1 MSLSTWS
8 TQAQHEH
15 WLWVQNPHPPTN
27 LLLLQVNISP
37 PCCLWRTTSTQIVHY
52 KPSKNSNFF
61 LFLSAVCE
69 FHKKKKS
76 ISQKDKWWIHPHW
89 NPLQLTTAL
98 NVFWIK
104 KQQQHCIKVAQ
115 KPGISLDIFNPQSS
129 KTIQQ
134 SPRIRLEAGEKA
146 GGKMSLHYLSK
157 TRWGQY
163 LSKDVKIRVTS
174 E

>member
-1 MSLSTWS
+1 MSTGYEYRIPTHPQTFCYCRLTFHHLAAYGEPQVRRLCITS
-8 TQAQHEH
+8 
-15 WLWVQNPHPPTN
+15 LPKIQNFSCFCQ
-27 LLLLQVNISP
+27 LFVNF
-37 PCCLWRTTSTQIVHY
+37 T
-52 KPSKNSNFF
+52 
-61 LFLSAVCE
+61 
-69 FHKKKKS
+69 KKKKS
-76 ISQKDKWWIHPHW
+76 ISRKDKWWIHPHW

-98 NVFWIK
+98 NAFWIK

-115 KPGISLDIFNPQSS
+115 KPRISLDIFNPQSS

-146 GGKMSLHYLSK
+146 GEKMSLHYLSK